1 MASLLSPGVISREID
16 LTTATP
22 AVASTE
28 GGIVLNAQ
36 WGPADKLVLLSDET
50 DLVDVYGKPNDIN
63 FARWFSAKNF
73 LSYSGAL
80 YATRAVGNDFRNS
93 TSGNDEVLIKNKE
106 IFDEKSVVASEG
118 KFAARY
124 AGVIG
129 DSLKVVVVDES
140 TWEASTYSSN
150 FLSKPDTDELHIA
163 VIDEGGLFSG
173 QKGTVLE
180 KFEYVSKFGDAV
192 RKDGTTN
199 YYKKRVNEGSE
210 YIYILDDLKEEFGAV
225 TSEWVTF
232 DSSTGEASIVP
243 DPAGIETDIQ
253 RLNKILLGTALDDQ
267 PVVNWA
273 AGEQYTFPDAFV
285 KTLVVGGI
293 HTAGDGTEYP
303 HDDVIGTAKTTGDG
317 VHNDLDSYN
326 ATQALT
332 DYEILLSGGVGGDS
346 VVSDGDLNLG
356 YDLFVDE
363 EAVDI
368 SFLISADASKEVVN
382 HIFSIVSTRQDCLGV
397 ISPLREHCVGKSN
410 PSSLIKD
417 YREKELQVGSLRDL
431 KGSFM
436 VMDDN
441 WKYQF
446 DKYNNVNRWVPCNG
460 DTAGLMSENDAERA
474 AWFSPGGRSLK
485 NVIKLAW
492 KSTKAQRDVLYP
504 LGVNSI
510 TTFPGEG
517 AILYGDRTMLL
528 RPSAFDRIN
537 VRRLFIVLRK
547 TISKTA
553 RSFLFENN
561 TSYTRERFKS
571 TVIPFLEDVQ
581 GRQGISDFLVVCD
594 DTNNTGQIIDQNRF
608 VGDIYIKPAR
618 SINFIELNFVAVR
631 TDVEFSEVIGSI

>member
-80 YATRAVGNDFRNS
+80 YATRVVGDNFRNS
-93 TSGNDEVLIKNKE
+93 TSSNKTAGGTSVLIKNKE
-106 IFDEKSVVASEG
+106 IFDEKLVVASEG
-118 KFAARY
+118 LFAARY

-129 DSLKVVVVDES
+129 NSLKVVLVDKS
-140 TWEASTYSSN
+140 TWGSSSYSSN
-150 FLSKPDTDELHIA
+150 FLSEPDIDELHIA

-210 YIYILDDLKEEFGAV
+210 YIYILDNPKASFGGI

-232 DSSTGEASIVP
+232 DSDSGEASMVE
-243 DPAGIETDIQ
+243 GQT
-253 RLNKILLGTALDDQ
+253 LNDILLGEFLGDTKPEAVLYE
-267 PVVNWA
+267 
-273 AGEQYTFPDAFV
+273 AGDSYNMPDGMTVTLTPGATYTDGDGNDYPHDNIIDTV
-285 KTLVVGGI
+285 EKTP
-293 HTAGDGTEYP
+293 AGDGI
-303 HDDVIGTAKTTGDG
+303 DDYTDV
-317 VHNDLDSYN
+317 S
-326 ATQALT
+326 AL
-332 DYEILLSGGVGGDS
+332 YEILLSGGVGGDS
-346 VVSDGDLNLG
+346 VVSDADLNLG

-368 SFLISADASKEVVN
+368 SFLISADASKVVVN

-410 PSSLIKD
+410 PASLIKD

-474 AWFSPGGRSLK
+474 AWVSPGGRSLK

-492 KSTKAQRDVLYP
+492 KSTKAERDVLYP

-547 TISKTA
+547 TISRTA

-594 DTNNTGQIIDQNRF
+594 DTNNNGQVIDQNRF

-631 TDVEFSEVIGSI
+631 TDVEFSEVVGSI